1 MIKWLKQPHW
11 VRWDGKNGHAGVYY
25 DPFWAVNASVT
36 VNGNDLGVAFQL
48 VSGPRGNASD
58 CQRQRTARLATFV
71 RLICSNGE

>member
-48 VSGPRGNASD
+48 VFFGGYINFWRNIDA
-58 CQRQRTARLATFV
+58 A
-71 RLICSNGE
+71 